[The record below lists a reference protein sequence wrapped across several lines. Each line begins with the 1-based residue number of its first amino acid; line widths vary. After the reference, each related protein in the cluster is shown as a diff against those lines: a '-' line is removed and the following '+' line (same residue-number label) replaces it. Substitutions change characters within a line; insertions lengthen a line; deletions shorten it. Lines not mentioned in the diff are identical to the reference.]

1 MSELPLPELPLPVI
15 DAPAVSAARR
25 GKAVCPYCGVGCVLT
40 ATVEANR
47 VTRIQADPADA
58 PNFGMMCPKGALAGE
73 ALGDPERLLHPRVR
87 RAKGGPLE
95 EVSWEEAV
103 RVVAGGLRAAGPG
116 RSAWYGSGQLD
127 TEASYAFTKLFK
139 GLLGCNHTDTN
150 SRLCM
155 SSAVAGYARAFGS
168 DGPPTCY
175 EDLDLADTFLVLGA
189 NMAANH
195 PVLFNRARRRQ
206 ATGGAKI
213 VVVDPRRTRTA
224 ANADLHLAVAPGGDV
239 PLLRY
244 LARWLLDRGRVDVEA
259 FEAGTEGGEA
269 WLRRLRAEDP
279 AQLCRR
285 SGVPEAQLAEA
296 AELLHPRRRLLS
308 LYCMGANQSAHGT
321 HKNAELIHLTLLLG
335 QLGAPGCGPFSLT
348 GQPNAMGGREAGYLA
363 HQLPGYRT
371 VTSAEDRAAVEAA
384 WALAPGS
391 IAAEPGRPAVEMF
404 RAAAAGGTDVLWVAC
419 TNPVA
424 SLPDAARTRE
434 ALRRTPL
441 VVVQD
446 VTAAAETVAYADV
459 VLPACQWGEKAG
471 TMTNSE
477 RLVVR
482 SDRFLE
488 APGSCR
494 PDWWIAAAVGRA
506 LAGGGGGF
514 DWASHEEVWDEAR
527 SLSAGRPT
535 DAVGMTNARLRGG
548 PLQWPCP
555 DAEHPGAARRYT
567 DGRVLTASGK
577 PRAADA
583 ASEAHARSAALVDAP
598 DAGFPLVLTTG
609 RVASQWHS
617 RTKTRLV
624 RVLQHQ
630 EDAPFFEVH
639 PADAAAAGLA
649 DGDPAAVVGRRGRA
663 EAVVRVTEDARPGCV
678 FSPFHWAD
686 SFGPRSNVN
695 AVTSDAVD
703 PVSGQPELKACAV
716 RLQKRSPATELP
728 GAPAGSTSQ
737 PEPFAGRSAPAPP
750 ATQPPGYLAG
760 HA

>member
-1 MSELPLPELPLPVI
+1 MPPPLALPVV
-15 DAPAVSAARR
+15 DAPAVAAARR

-40 ATVEANR
+40 ATVQDNR

-73 ALGDPERLLHPRVR
+73 VFGDPERLLFPQVR
-87 RAKGGPLE
+87 REKGGPLE
-95 EVSWEEAV
+95 RVSWEEAV
-103 RVVAGGLRAAGPG
+103 AKVADALRAAGPE

-139 GLLGCNHTDTN
+139 GTLGCNHTDTN

-155 SSAVAGYARAFGS
+155 SSAVAGYTRAFGS

-175 EDLDLADTFLVLGA
+175 EDLDLADTFLILGA

-195 PVLFNRARRRQ
+195 PVLFNRVRRRQ
-206 ATGGAKI
+206 TTGDAKV

-224 ANADLHLAVAPGGDV
+224 AHADLHLAVAPGGDV

-244 LARWLLDRGRVDVEA
+244 LARWLLDEGRVDEA
-259 FEAGTEGGEA
+259 AFARNTDGGAA
-269 WLRRLRAEDP
+269 WLGRLRAEDP
-279 AQLCRR
+279 AEFCRR
-285 SGVPEAQLAEA
+285 SGVPEAQLVEA
-296 AELLHPRRRLLS
+296 AGLLHPGRRLLS

-321 HKNAELIHLTLLLG
+321 HKNSELIHLTLLLG
-335 QLGAPGCGPFSLT
+335 QLGRPGCGPFSLT
-348 GQPNAMGGREAGYLA
+348 GQPNAMGGREVGYLA

-371 VTSAEDRAAVEAA
+371 VNSAEDRAEVEAA
-384 WALAPGS
+384 WLLAPGS
-391 IAAEPGRPAVEMF
+391 ISPEPGRAAVEIF
-404 RAAAAGGTDVLWVAC
+404 RGAAAGGTDVLWIAC

-446 VTAAAETVAYADV
+446 VTAAGETVPYADV

-482 SDRFLE
+482 SDRFLD
-488 APGSCR
+488 APGECR
-494 PDWWIAAAVGRA
+494 PDWSIAAAVGRA
-506 LAGGGGGF
+506 LGDGF
-514 DWASHEEVWDEAR
+514 DWASHEDVWDEVRA
-527 SLSAGRPT
+527 LSAGRPT
-535 DAVGMTNARLRGG
+535 DAAGMTNARLRGG
-548 PLQWPCP
+548 PLRWPCP
-555 DAEHPGAARRYT
+555 DEDHPGTARRYT
-567 DGRVLTASGK
+567 DGCVEFPSGK
-577 PRAADA
+577 PRTADES
-583 ASEAHARSAALVDAP
+583 SEKHARSAGFADAT
-598 DAGFPLVLTTG
+598 DEEFPLVLTTG

-624 RVLQHQ
+624 RVLQAQ

-639 PADAAAAGLA
+639 PEDAAAAGLV
-649 DGDPAAVVGRRGRA
+649 DGEPAAVVGRRGRA
-663 EAVVRVTEDARPGCV
+663 EATVRVTADARPGCV

-686 SFGPRSNVN
+686 SFGPLSNVN

-716 RLQKRSPATELP
+716 RLEKSSPATELP
-728 GAPAGSTSQ
+728 GVQQSLTPRTTPLA
-737 PEPFAGRSAPAPP
+737 EPRAAAPP
-750 ATQPPGYLAG
+750 ATQLPGYFAG
-760 HA
+760 RP